1 MSDSARAISDNNA
14 TLTYLI
20 HTCIMQYAQCIGLNP
35 KKVQIRKA
43 KLFEPTFFPC
53 LKMKKTVGKL
63 FRTDINS
70 GNSYCTI

>member
-1 MSDSARAISDNNA
+1 
-14 TLTYLI
+14 
-20 HTCIMQYAQCIGLNP
+20 MQYAQCIGLNP

-63 FRTDINS
+63 FRTDINC
-70 GNSYCTI
+70 GNSYCSIQIFSAHSDVALFRNKRIYVS